1 MALFGK
7 KENEE
12 RPPVV
17 QPPDAPKSIPKKS
30 KPEPAPGPAP
40 EATQDTTYF
49 GRNLKIT
56 GSISGEG
63 SSVILGSF
71 EGDFDLKGQLK
82 VAQGAKIKGNV
93 KATDIYVNGNVE
105 GTIDASKKIH
115 LENTARVKGRLITP
129 KISILEGSVFDGEIQ
144 MSDKSAQPSKT
155 AASGPTQ
162 NTPASAGSEKK

>member
-17 QPPDAPKSIPKKS
+17 QPPAAPKSIPKK
-30 KPEPAPGPAP
+30 PAPAPTPAP
-40 EATQDTTYF
+40 APVSTQDTTYF

-56 GSISGEG
+56 GNISGEG

-82 VAQGAKIKGNV
+82 VAQGARIKGNV

-105 GTIDASKKIH
+105 GTIEASKKIH

-144 MSDKSAQPSKT
+144 MSGQSAQPSKA
-155 AASGPTQ
+155 AASGLMQ
-162 NTPASAGSEKK
+162 NAPAPAASEKK